1 MATVAT
7 LIPIMDVSLYGK
19 SKDISNP
26 IKIAALNQAKT
37 EVWKVMVGAD
47 PQENWF
53 LATANLSLTADTRE
67 YALTTGLHQL
77 RQIEVTTSG
86 YEYVEFVKGRLD
98 DESFRRDRAATD
110 ASATSEILYD
120 VYGSPPGTL
129 MLARYPPTAL
139 TLKLWYIALPTEWT
153 ALDTNIDQF
162 PADTYNLICDWAVNK
177 LLLSKSP
184 QEWGAF
190 MQQWDRDVTR
200 WMLTARRDN
209 SEAETVRGF
218 ME

>member
-19 SKDISNP
+19 SKDISTDV
-26 IKIAALNQAKT
+26 KIAALNQAKN

-53 LATANLSLTADTRE
+53 VASQSLSIVAGTRE
-67 YALTTGLHQL
+67 YALAAGTHQL
-77 RQIEVTTSG
+77 RQIEVATADYATI
-86 YEYVEFVKGRLD
+86 EFTKARLD
-98 DESFRRDRAATD
+98 DEEFRRLRALTG
-110 ASATSEILYD
+110 ASSSSIIPYD

-129 MLARYPPTAL
+129 MLAVYPPAAMTL
-139 TLKLWYIALPTEWT
+139 TVWYIALPAEWT

-184 QEWGAF
+184 EEWGQF
-190 MQQWDRDVTR
+190 MQQWDRDITR

-209 SEAETVRGF
+209 SEAEVVRGF